1 MSRNAATAARRIA
14 LIYAVCAA
22 LWIYA
27 TDSILALVFTDPDA
41 LAHARLFKGWG
52 FVGFTALLL
61 LWLLQRE
68 FKARARLATDERTAR
83 TEAEAAQQRL
93 ANILERVSDGF
104 VALDNAWRYTYL
116 NEKAAQLL
124 GRRRE
129 DLLGKHIWTEFPD
142 GIGQP
147 FYHAYHKAQAEQ
159 TPVFN
164 EEYYPAFE
172 RWFESRI
179 YPAADGLSIFFQDV
193 TARKQAEVALR
204 DSEQYHRRLFEN
216 SPIGL
221 VLSCLDGTLV
231 DVNPAFGRIIGH
243 DVAAC
248 RQLHNSDITPA
259 EYAEQEQQQLESLR
273 RTGRYGPYEKA
284 YLHKDGSRVPV
295 RLSGLLLDKGGETY
309 IWSCV
314 EDITERQRLDVSL
327 RESEASLQLRLTM
340 LKALYVG
347 AQALA
352 RNLDV
357 QQVGEIVT
365 RTCVQTF
372 GAQLAWVG
380 SADPDGR
387 VQRLAHYPV
396 DADYLH
402 DMQVRWDASPQGYGP
417 TGQAIRAGVVV
428 VVPDIDSDPAFQPW
442 HDAAHAQGFR
452 SSAAF
457 PLLSREHA
465 IGALNL
471 YSDQPGFFT
480 SERVEYFQAFAQFA
494 GAALE
499 NARLFRQVQQ
509 HSSTLE
515 QHVAERTAQLTE
527 ANAALEVFAYSI
539 AHDLRA
545 PLRALQ
551 GFSQALI
558 EDYAPQLDAT
568 ARDYVLRIDRAA
580 QRMDELMRDILSYCR
595 LDHVEITA
603 QPLALEQAV
612 DEALHL
618 QEAALRSSAAE
629 VSVQRPLPMV
639 SGHFAT
645 LVQVLSNLLSN
656 AIKFMAPDVRPVLR
670 FTAERRPG
678 WVRLWLA
685 DNGLGIAADHQERIF
700 KIFERLHGVE
710 NYPGTGIGL
719 AIVQK
724 ALTRMGGRV
733 GVESIPNAGSRF
745 WVELPAPRSSDEREL
760 QHHSAGRG

>member
-1 MSRNAATAARRIA
+1 MSRSAVPTARRIA
-14 LIYAVCAA
+14 LIYAACAA
-22 LWIYA
+22 LWIY
-27 TDSILALVFTDPDA
+27 TSDRLLKMLFSDPELLTRA
-41 LAHARLFKGWG
+41 QSLKGWG
-52 FVGFTALLL
+52 FVALTAVLLF
-61 LWLLQRE
+61 WLLQRE
-68 FKARARLATDERTAR
+68 FKARARLTTDERTAR

-93 ANILERVSDGF
+93 AGILERVSDGF
-104 VALDNAWRYTYL
+104 VALDDAWRYSYL

-142 GIGQP
+142 AIGQP
-147 FYHAYHKAQAEQ
+147 FYHAYRKARAEQ
-159 TPVFN
+159 APVFL
-164 EEYYPAFE
+164 EEYYPPLE
-172 RWFESRI
+172 RWFENRI

-193 TARKQAEVALR
+193 TARKQAEAALR
-204 DSEQYHRRLFEN
+204 NSEQYHRRLFEN

-221 VLSCLDGTLV
+221 ALCRMDGTLV

-248 RQLHNSDITPA
+248 LQLRNWDITPS
-259 EYAEQEQQQLESLR
+259 EYADQEQQQLESLR
-273 RTGRYGPYEKA
+273 RIGRYGPYEKE
-284 YLHKDGSRVPV
+284 YLHKDGQRVPV

-314 EDITERQRLDVSL
+314 EDITERQRLDASL
-327 RESEASLQLRLTM
+327 RESEASLQLRLVM

-347 AQALA
+347 AHTLA
-352 RNLDV
+352 HSLDV
-357 QQVGEIVT
+357 QQVSEIVT

-387 VQRLAHYPV
+387 VQRLAHYPLEV
-396 DADYLH
+396 DYLR
-402 DMQVRWDASPQGYGP
+402 DMQVRWDATPQGYGP
-417 TGQAIRAGVVV
+417 TGQAIRAGVAV
-428 VVPDIDSDPAFQPW
+428 VVPDIDADPAFQPW
-442 HDAAHAQGFR
+442 RGAAQAQGFR
-452 SSAAF
+452 CSAAF
-457 PLLSREHA
+457 PLLSRERA

-480 SERVEYFQAFAQFA
+480 PERVEYFQTFAQLA

-499 NARLFRQVQQ
+499 NARLFQKVQQ
-509 HSSTLE
+509 HSDALE
-515 QHVAERTAQLTE
+515 QHVAERTARLTE
-527 ANAALEVFAYSI
+527 ANTALEAFAYSV

-558 EDYAPQLDAT
+558 EDYAPQLDAN

-580 QRMDELMRDILSYCR
+580 RRMDELIRDILSYCR
-595 LDHVEITA
+595 LDRAEITSR
-603 QPLALEQAV
+603 PLALEEAV
-612 DEALHL
+612 DEALYL
-618 QEAALRSSAAE
+618 QEEALRTSAAE
-629 VSVQRPLPMV
+629 VSVQRPLPV
-639 SGHFAT
+639 VFGHYAT

-656 AIKFMAPDVRPVLR
+656 AIKFVAPGVCPVLR
-670 FTAERRPG
+670 FSVEQRPG
-678 WVRLWLA
+678 WVRVWLA
-685 DNGLGIAADHQERIF
+685 DNGLGIAAEHQERIF

-733 GVESIPNAGSRF
+733 GVESVPDAGSRF
-745 WVELPAPRSSDEREL
+745 WIELPAPEVE
-760 QHHSAGRG
+760 